1 VKVLL
6 LFDLFRRTT
15 PAETFETPDALR
27 AEDKKT
33 EADLFEVL
41 VRLGHEPG
49 AAGVYDEIRPLF
61 DRIESFKPDVVL
73 NTCESFLSNR
83 AHEPNIPALLELLGV
98 RYTGAGPDALMLCKD
113 KALAKKLL
121 TFHSVR
127 VADFVVSPR
136 ERPLRALKK
145 LAFPVFVKPV
155 NEESSDGISKASFA
169 KTEAEAVER
178 ARFVHE
184 QFGCD
189 ALIEEYVD
197 GRELTVGV
205 LGNARL
211 TILPPQELFFGEPKE
226 DGQPEDPAAPRFLT
240 AKAKWD
246 DKYRKKWGIRNGPAA
261 PLPNGTGDKLAKI
274 ARRVYRILH
283 IRGLGRIDAR
293 LAPSGE
299 IVVME
304 ANPNPSLG
312 KGDDFALAAARSGI
326 EYDDLIAQVLANA
339 VRSG

>member
-1 VKVLL
+1 MCS
-6 LFDLFRRTT
+6 RSC
-15 PAETFETPDALR
+15 
-27 AEDKKT
+27 
-33 EADLFEVL
+33 
-41 VRLGHEPG
+41 VRLGHEPERG
-49 AAGVYDEIRPLF
+49 GVYDEIRPLF
-61 DRIESFKPDVVL
+61 DQIESFKPDVVF
-73 NTCESFLSNR
+73 NPCESFLSDR

-98 RYTGAGPDALMLCKD
+98 KYTGAGPDALMLCKD

-127 VADFVVSPR
+127 VAHFLVSPR
-136 ERPLRALKK
+136 DRPLRALRK

-155 NEESSDGISKASFA
+155 NEESSDGISKASLA
-169 KTEAEAVER
+169 KTEGEALER

-184 QFGCD
+184 QFECD
-189 ALIEEYVD
+189 ALVEEYVD

-211 TILPPQELFFGEPKE
+211 TILPPQELFFGEGKE
-226 DGQPEDPAAPRFLT
+226 GQAEDPAAPRFST

-246 DKYRKKWGIRNGPAA
+246 DEYRKKWGIRNGPAA
-261 PLPNGTGDKLAKI
+261 PLPPGIEEKLATI

-283 IRGLGRIDAR
+283 IRGLGRIDVR
-293 LAPSGE
+293 LKASGDV
-299 IVVME
+299 IVME

-326 EYDDLIAQVLANA
+326 EYDELVKQVLANA
-339 VRSG
+339 VR

>member
-6 LFDLFRRTT
+6 LFDLFGRTAA
-15 PAETFETPDALR
+15 AERYETPDALR

-41 VRLGHEPG
+41 VRLGHEPH
-49 AAGVYDEIRPLF
+49 AIGVYDDVGPLF
-61 DRIESFKPDVVL
+61 ERVRALQPDVVL
-73 NTCESFLSNR
+73 NTCESFLSDR
-83 AHEPNIPALLELLGV
+83 AHEPNIPALLELLRV
-98 RYTGAGPDALMLCKD
+98 RYTGAGPDALILCKD

-121 TFHSVR
+121 TFHSVK
-127 VADFVVSPR
+127 VADFLVSPR
-136 ERPLRALKK
+136 ERPLRALHK

-155 NEESSDGISKASFA
+155 NEESSDGISKASLA

-184 QFGCD
+184 QFACD

-197 GRELTVGV
+197 GRELTIGV

-211 TILPPQELFFGEPKE
+211 TVLPPQELFFG
-226 DGQPEDPAAPRFLT
+226 DAQAGEDPSAPRFLT

-246 DKYRKKWGIRNGPAA
+246 DKYRAKWGIRNGPAA
-261 PLPNGTGDKLAKI
+261 ELPQGIEDQLAKI

-283 IRGLGRIDAR
+283 IRGLGRIDVR
-293 LAPSGE
+293 LTAKGE

-312 KGDDFALAAARSGI
+312 KGDDFAMAAARCGI
-326 EYDDLIAQVLANA
+326 EYDELVKQVLANA
-339 VRSG
+339 VR

>member
-1 VKVLL
+1 
-6 LFDLFRRTT
+6 
-15 PAETFETPDALR
+15 
-27 AEDKKT
+27 
-33 EADLFEVL
+33 
-41 VRLGHEPG
+41 
-49 AAGVYDEIRPLF
+49 
-61 DRIESFKPDVVL
+61 
-73 NTCESFLSNR
+73 
-83 AHEPNIPALLELLGV
+83 
-98 RYTGAGPDALMLCKD
+98 MLCKD

-127 VADFVVSPR
+127 VADFLVSPR
-136 ERPLRALKK
+136 ERPLRSLRK
-145 LAFPVFVKPV
+145 LTFPVFVKPV

-169 KTEAEAVER
+169 KTEAEALER

-184 QFGCD
+184 TFAGD

-205 LGNARL
+205 LGNANARL
-211 TILPPQELFFGEPKE
+211 TILPPQELFFGDVKE
-226 DGQPEDPAAPRFLT
+226 GQPEDPAAPRFLT

-261 PLPNGTGDKLAKI
+261 PLPPGIGDKLAKV
-274 ARRVYRILH
+274 ARRTYRILH

-293 LAPSGE
+293 ITPKGE

-326 EYDDLIAQVLANA
+326 EYDELVSQVLANA

>member
-6 LFDLFRRTT
+6 LFDLFRRTS
-15 PAETFETPDALR
+15 AGETFASPEALR
-27 AEDKKT
+27 AEEKKT

-41 VRLGHEPG
+41 VRLGHEPD
-49 AAGVYDEIRPLF
+49 AAGVYDDIRPLF
-61 DRIESFKPDVVL
+61 ERIDGFKPDVVL
-73 NTCESFLSNR
+73 NTCESFLSDR
-83 AHEPNIPALLELLGV
+83 AHEANIPAVLELLRV
-98 RYTGAGPDALMLCKD
+98 PYTGAGPDGLLLCKD

-127 VADFVVSPR
+127 VAQFLVSPR
-136 ERPLRALKK
+136 ERPLRAVRKI
-145 LAFPVFVKPV
+145 AFPVFVKPV
-155 NEESSDGISKASFA
+155 NEESSDGISKASLA
-169 KTEAEAVER
+169 KTEAEALDR

-184 QFGCD
+184 QFECD

-211 TILPPQELFFGEPKE
+211 TLLPPQELFFGDPN
-226 DGQPEDPAAPRFLT
+226 DGTSDHPAAPRFLT
-240 AKAKWD
+240 SKAKWD

-261 PLPNGTGDKLAKI
+261 PLPHGIEEKLATI

-283 IRGLGRIDAR
+283 IRGLGRIDVR
-293 LAPSGE
+293 LAANGN

-312 KGDDFALAAARSGI
+312 RTDDFALAAARSGI
-326 EYDDLIAQVLANA
+326 EYDELVKQVLANA
-339 VRSG
+339 VR

>member
-1 VKVLL
+1 MKVLL
-6 LFDLFRRTT
+6 LFDLYRRGAASERFAT
-15 PAETFETPDALR
+15 ADALR

-41 VRLGHEPG
+41 GQLGHETE
-49 AAGVYDEIRPLF
+49 ASGVYDDIRPLF
-61 DRIESFKPDVVL
+61 ERIDSFKPDVVL

-98 RYTGAGPDALMLCKD
+98 KYTGAGPDALILCKD
-113 KALAKKLL
+113 KALTKKLL
-121 TFHSVR
+121 TFHSVK
-127 VADFVVSPR
+127 VADFLVSPR
-136 ERPLRALKK
+136 ERPLRSLRK
-145 LAFPVFVKPV
+145 LHFPVFVKPV
-155 NEESSDGISKASFA
+155 NEESSDGISKASLA
-169 KTEAEAVER
+169 KTEAEGLER

-189 ALIEEYVD
+189 ALVEEYID

-205 LGNARL
+205 MGNARL
-211 TILPPQELFFGEPKE
+211 TILPPQELFFG
-226 DGQPEDPAAPRFLT
+226 DAVAGATVDPAAPRFLT

-246 DKYRKKWGIRNGPAA
+246 DKYRQKWGIRNGPAST
-261 PLPNGTGDKLAKI
+261 LPEGIEEKLATI

-283 IRGLGRIDAR
+283 IRGVGRIDFR
-293 LAPSGE
+293 LTAGGE

-312 KGDDFALAAARSGI
+312 KGDDFAMAAARRGI
-326 EYDDLIAQVLANA
+326 EYEDLVKQVLANA
-339 VRSG
+339 MR

>member
-1 VKVLL
+1 MKVLL
-6 LFDLFRRTT
+6 LFDLFRRTSESFAT
-15 PAETFETPDALR
+15 PEALR

-41 VRLGHEPG
+41 VRLGHEPD

-61 DRIESFKPDVVL
+61 ERIDGFKPDVVL
-73 NTCESFLSNR
+73 NTCESFLSDR

-98 RYTGAGPDALMLCKD
+98 KYTGAGPDALMLCKD

-127 VADFVVSPR
+127 VAHFVVSPR
-136 ERPLRALKK
+136 ERPLRSVSKM
-145 LAFPVFVKPV
+145 AFPVFVKPV
-155 NEESSDGISKASFA
+155 NEESSDGISKASLA
-169 KTEAEAVER
+169 KTEAEALER

-211 TILPPQELFFGEPKE
+211 TILPPQELFFG
-226 DGQPEDPAAPRFLT
+226 DGREGQADDPAAPRFLT
-240 AKAKWD
+240 SKAKWD

-261 PLPNGTGDKLAKI
+261 PLPNGVEEKLATV

-283 IRGLGRIDAR
+283 IRGLGRVDVR
-293 LAPSGE
+293 LTANGS

-326 EYDDLIAQVLANA
+326 EYDELVSQVLANA
-339 VRSG
+339 VR

>member
-6 LFDLFRRTT
+6 LFDIFRRTAPSEGFST
-15 PAETFETPDALR
+15 PEALR

-73 NTCESFLSNR
+73 NTCESFLSDR

-127 VADFVVSPR
+127 VADFLVSPR
-136 ERPLRALKK
+136 ERPLRSLRK
-145 LAFPVFVKPV
+145 LTFPVFVKPV

-169 KTEAEAVER
+169 KTEAEALER

-184 QFGCD
+184 QFEGD

-211 TILPPQELFFGEPKE
+211 TILPPQELFFGDTKE
-226 DGQPEDPAAPRFLT
+226 GQPEDPAAPRFLT

-261 PLPNGTGDKLAKI
+261 PLPPGLDDKLAKI
-274 ARRVYRILH
+274 ARRVYRVLH
-283 IRGLGRIDAR
+283 IRGLGRIDVR
-293 LAPSGE
+293 VTPGGE

-326 EYDDLIAQVLANA
+326 EYDRLIEQVLANA